1 MESSSIHT
9 RETNEETESVM
20 RLVEISAGYWLP
32 RVLHVVADLGVADA
46 LDEEPRSAGYLA
58 RQVGTDADALDR
70 VLRLLASHGV
80 FDRRGGMYVHN
91 AFLGRCA
98 ATIRIQCAPT
108 FGWWDFLFSGK
119 AGERLSR

>member
-1 MESSSIHT
+1 MLGAEKVAMELSSNRN
-9 RETNEETESVM
+9 RETISHNRETIEETESVM

-58 RQVGTDADALDR
+58 RQAGTDADALDR
-70 VLRLLASHGV
+70 VLRLFASHGV

-91 AFLGRCA
+91 A
-98 ATIRIQCAPT
+98 
-108 FGWWDFLFSGK
+108 
-119 AGERLSR
+119 LSRALRSD